1 MNYGL
6 CNLNIVPLRIED
18 SDCSEMVSQVL
29 YGDLFEVL
37 ELSEKWC
44 KIHTAP
50 LLVIRRGA
58 RPRGHCPLL
67 CVCYVQYHTE

>member
-44 KIHTAP
+44 
-50 LLVIRRGA
+50 RRIVLSISGV
-58 RPRGHCPLL
+58 RR
-67 CVCYVQYHTE
+67 YHECAD